1 MGYRDDRE
9 ALRSEVDTLQKELEV
24 ARDDQQRLAGLEQ
37 RLDAARREVDAI
49 EGELARAQGRPPA
62 KRRVLML
69 AVVGVAAGS
78 AAVGG
83 FLFAVPRSPAPIA
96 VVVTD
101 APTAVTATP
110 GVIAPIAPAAPTAP
124 RPAPPALEKPAAVRR
139 ANVVWTATVTKA
151 SGLPLA
157 LGSSCTVR
165 AGVIPDSTGMHP
177 IDVEVTCG
185 GRTIYDE
192 KGMLNGMAMLD
203 SDAKQRAGAK
213 PGSWVYDIA
222 YRDRGDRA
230 STRNQADLDST
241 AKIGKVW
248 SDNLPEFRIDLAI
261 RPGSAPVEVAVV
273 DAVAGAAGEKK

>member
-9 ALRSEVDTLQKELEV
+9 ALRSEVDTLQKELES

-37 RLDAARREVDAI
+37 RLDAARREVHAI
-49 EGELARAQGRPPA
+49 EGELAHAQRRPPP
-62 KRRVLML
+62 RRRALML
-69 AVVGVAAGS
+69 ALVGVAAG
-78 AAVGG
+78 AATIGG
-83 FLFAVPRSPAPIA
+83 FLFAVPRRPAP
-96 VVVTD
+96 VVGLD
-101 APTAVTATP
+101 APVAVTAP
-110 GVIAPIAPAAPTAP
+110 PIRIAPIAPIATTPPVAPAVP
-124 RPAPPALEKPAAVRR
+124 EKPAAVRR
-139 ANVVWTATVTKA
+139 ANAVWTATVTKA

-157 LGSSCTVR
+157 VGSSCTIR

-192 KGMLNGMAMLD
+192 KGVLNGMSMLD
-203 SDAKQRAGAK
+203 SDAKQRAGTKA
-213 PGSWVYDIA
+213 GSWVYEMS

-230 STRNQADLDST
+230 ATRNQAALDST

-261 RPGSAPVEVAVV
+261 RPGSAPVDVAVV
-273 DAVAGAAGEKK
+273 E